1 VKTIPI
7 ISMPLPDGGAVVC
20 RVDAIK
26 AATTNLNDD
35 NLTDIYVEIACPD
48 GITIDVDIDT
58 FTTSWLSALL
68 LPVNDWGLET
78 HEMH

>member
-1 VKTIPI
+1 VKTMPI

-48 GITIDVDIDT
+48 GITVDVDIDT

-68 LPVNDWGLET
+68 LPVDDWGLEVR
-78 HEMH
+78 EMH